1 MAKTNL
7 PLRAELDGVWYLDA
21 HPQVAEHFKTAGV
34 YRYCEKLTSFHRQIA
49 EIFAQGYNGRTV
61 KIGPE
66 EFHID
71 EAAIA
76 ECTELPRTGECWF
89 KTTHSTDVEF
99 RSYLLPAHSGITW
112 KKEIPAAF
120 LEPKW
125 RALLKAIKVY
135 ITCEGRYHRVMF
147 YHFKLLNHFTGRE
160 AINLPHYLH
169 KTLEKMSKQVQAK
182 PSKLATRLSHPGLIT
197 LLIKELLRKRS
208 IEWNNFLF
216 WNEFQTEVAQEEAAK
231 QQKGKKGI
239 TPKSSKRKRRAISP
253 QAPEEQPSTSKRR
266 RSKKKL
272 SFEQVEKDV
281 PPDKN
286 PLNLPYSESE
296 SDGEQPQGTAEQPQE
311 FEQQIQDEGQQVEIA
326 EMEEVPPSAEPTT
339 EPSSPKRSKINML
352 LQELF
357 RSKDNEKQ
365 TKIHNAHLIQRNM
378 KLYDRSQE
386 IIALHNK
393 TIERNSRLMRENAKL
408 YRQLR
413 LLKLNKKGPVEQ
425 EEPQPAG
432 LDTLAAIATILE
444 EDKPEEFPK
453 EQVRRSSRLR
463 WAPSRRS

>member
-1 MAKTNL
+1 MTKTNL

-21 HPQVAEHFKTAGV
+21 HPEIAGYFKAAGV
-34 YRYCEKLTSFHRQIA
+34 YKYCEKLTSFHRQIA

-66 EFHID
+66 EFHVD

-99 RSYLLPAHSGITW
+99 RSYLLPAHSGLIW
-112 KKEIPAAF
+112 KKEIPADF

-125 RALLKAIKVY
+125 RALLKAIKIY

-160 AINLPHYLH
+160 PINLPHYLH

-182 PSKLATRLSHPGLIT
+182 PSKLATRLSNPGLIT
-197 LLIKELLRKRS
+197 LIIKELLRKRS
-208 IEWNNFLF
+208 IEWNTFLF
-216 WNEFQTEVAQEEAAK
+216 WNEFQIEADQEEAAK
-231 QQKGKKGI
+231 PKKGKKGL
-239 TPKSSKRKRRAISP
+239 TPKSSKRRRRAISP
-253 QAPEEQPSTSKRR
+253 QVQEEQRSTSKGEEPKR
-266 RSKKKL
+266 KL
-272 SFEQVEKDV
+272 SFEQTEGV
-281 PPDKN
+281 PHAQN
-286 PLNLPYSESE
+286 PLNLPYPDSE
-296 SDGEQPQGTAEQPQE
+296 SDGGQPQE
-311 FEQQIQDEGQQVEIA
+311 AGEQSQDSTQHMQEEGQQIETTDIEEI
-326 EMEEVPPSAEPTT
+326 PPSAEHST
-339 EPSSPKRSKINML
+339 EPSSPKRSRINML

-365 TKIHNAHLIQRNM
+365 TKIHNSHLIQRNM
-378 KLYDRSQE
+378 KLYDRIQE

-393 TIERNSRLMRENAKL
+393 TIERNSRLMRENARL

-413 LLKLNKKGPVEQ
+413 LLRRNKEKPAKQ
-425 EEPQPAG
+425 EEPQSVG
-432 LDTLAAIATILE
+432 LDALAAIATILE
-444 EDKPEEFPK
+444 EDQNEELPK
-453 EQVRRSSRLR
+453 EQTRRSSRLR
-463 WAPSRRS
+463 RAPPKRP